1 MHPTIRRAIADHQI
15 EEARLDA
22 QTRARTHREA
32 LSSAPRRR
40 LRPLRR
46 HRVLRRLA
54 ATISG
59 TRRGQSRLESE
70 AR

>member
-15 EEARLDA
+15 EDA
-22 QTRARTHREA
+22 
-32 LSSAPRRR
+32 
-40 LRPLRR
+40 
-46 HRVLRRLA
+46 LA